1 MSKIVV
7 IIPSGSVNEVF
18 SQTFSLRVHIKN
30 LFLFMSVRP
39 FFFIS
44 TGLIMTVID
53 LYNYKIII

>member
-1 MSKIVV
+1 
-7 IIPSGSVNEVF
+7 
-18 SQTFSLRVHIKN
+18 LRVHIKN

-44 TGLIMTVID
+44 TGLIMTVTY